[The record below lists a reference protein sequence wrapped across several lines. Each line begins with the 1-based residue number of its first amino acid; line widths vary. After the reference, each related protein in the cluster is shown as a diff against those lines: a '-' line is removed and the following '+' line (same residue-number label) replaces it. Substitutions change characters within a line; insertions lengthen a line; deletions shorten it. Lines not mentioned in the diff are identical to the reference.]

1 MSGPTS
7 LGAPPRAQPG
17 RLQHVMHSAVRY
29 ARARLELLE
38 LEISTERERLG
49 LLMTRGLLLSLA
61 ALMSTQFAAIL
72 VLAAFWETRWRLHAV
87 AVLIVAALGATFAAW
102 AALRR
107 VQNRSSRPI
116 AAALRELDELVEPP
130 SVEGER

>member
-7 LGAPPRAQPG
+7 FGAQPQAQPK

-38 LEISTERERLG
+38 LEISAERERLG

-61 ALMSTQFAAIL
+61 ALMTTQFAAIL
-72 VLAAFWETRWRLHAV
+72 LLAAFWETRWRLHAV
-87 AVLIVAALGATFAAW
+87 AALIVVALGATFAAW

-130 SVEGER
+130 SAEGER

>member
-1 MSGPTS
+1 MSF
-7 LGAPPRAQPG
+7 GAPPQAQPG

-38 LEISTERERLG
+38 LEISAEREHLG

-61 ALMSTQFAAIL
+61 ALMTTQFAAIL
-72 VLAAFWETRWRLHAV
+72 LLAAFWETRWRLHAV
-87 AVLIVAALGATFAAW
+87 AALIVVALGATFAAW

-130 SVEGER
+130 SAEGER